1 MQNNFKMD
9 NELYHFGIKG
19 QRWGVRRYQNPDGSL
34 TVLGKKKYGTKS
46 NFEKVQAAKK
56 AASGSKIKA
65 QLDREKAN
73 ARTQAEIEKYRKKA
87 SKKLGKS
94 DDPEVESKDENSEK
108 KTKGSMTNEELRTA
122 TDRINLERNYIDAQK
137 NYIISNQQLSQVQPK
152 KSSKGKEFAKKIWN
166 YAVEPAV
173 MNAGKQYLEKM
184 LKETLGLD
192 KNPMVALEKKAKEA
206 ELKKKI
212 YESES
217 AKTQA
222 EQQAYNF
229 ERNKKANSKSEKE
242 TKSKEAFENAKKQV
256 EDYYNNVYSKTQSG
270 GSYSYT
276 RDNLTSPKTYT
287 KPISNPALLLP
298 GPNDKI
304 TNTKSEKGM
313 STNTA
318 YSMIKDYSNNK
329 SAPLNSDKAASVVF
343 NDIMKSMNSDYKSV
357 TLKTKVSDINSNY
370 KNSESVNSLITDNS
384 KLTVK
389 ELMKKSGYNKFYDKA
404 VKHSDEKVECEMMNQ
419 NELYHHGIK
428 GQKWGIRRYQNP
440 DGSLTAAG
448 KKRVSKVLEK
458 SNKKLDSKSKKVEK
472 ILNKNSGV
480 MSNMVKPLININQMA
495 YERTDHGKMLD
506 KAASYKKND
515 IDKLNLYR
523 DYQVASKKNMES
535 IKGKL
540 QRIDD
545 NDLDPGSAFT
555 MNIFGKENAK
565 KLLSMDYESS
575 KAISKHSEKR
585 VNELLNTF
593 KDVPIKEVESY
604 RYVTI
609 GNTTTSWNG
618 TKYVI
623 DKR

>member
-34 TVLGKKKYGTKS
+34 TALGKKKYGTKS

-87 SKKLGKS
+87 AKKLGKGEDS
-94 DDPEVESKDENSEK
+94 EDKNDDSGGEKNEK
-108 KTKGSMTNEELRTA
+108 KKTGKQMSNEELRTA
-122 TDRINLERNYIDAQK
+122 TERINLERNYAEAQK
-137 NYIISNQQLSQVQPK
+137 NYIMTNQQLAQLQPQK
-152 KSSKGKEFAKKIWN
+152 VSKGKEFAKKIWN

-173 MNAGKQYLEKM
+173 MNAGKKYLDNM
-184 LKETLGLD
+184 LKDALGLD
-192 KNPMVALEKKAKEA
+192 KNPMAALEKKAKEA

-217 AKTQA
+217 VKTKA

-242 TKSKEAFENAKKQV
+242 NEKKETFENAKKQV

-384 KLTVK
+384 KLTIK

-404 VKHSDEKVECEMMNQ
+404 VKHSDEEEEYEMMNQ

-428 GQKWGIRRYQNP
+428 GQKWGVRRYQNP
-440 DGSLTAAG
+440 DGSLTALG
-448 KKRVSKVLEK
+448 KKRKNLYNTNERISSEFR
-458 SNKKLDSKSKKVEK
+458 KSKGRNDSYEK
-472 ILNKNSGV
+472 T
-480 MSNMVKPLININQMA
+480 MA
-495 YERTDHGKMLD
+495 YMGNKASQLYLRRSDRIKMHSDLNNKTKNRALSVGKAFVKTYCKDMATLAIPTYATIIGL
-506 KAASYKKND
+506 AALTGNPILSLSVGSLMAQGTQLGLVGSRIYNTAKN
-515 IDKLNLYR
+515 K
-523 DYQVASKKNMES
+523 
-535 IKGKL
+535 
-540 QRIDD
+540 
-545 NDLDPGSAFT
+545 
-555 MNIFGKENAK
+555 
-565 KLLSMDYESS
+565 
-575 KAISKHSEKR
+575 
-585 VNELLNTF
+585 
-593 KDVPIKEVESY
+593 
-604 RYVTI
+604 
-609 GNTTTSWNG
+609 
-618 TKYVI
+618 
-623 DKR
+623 

>member
-9 NELYHFGIKG
+9 DELYHFGIKG

-34 TVLGKKKYGTKS
+34 TALGKKKYGTKS

-87 SKKLGKS
+87 AKKLGKGEDS
-94 DDPEVESKDENSEK
+94 EDKNDDSGGEKNEK
-108 KTKGSMTNEELRTA
+108 KKTGKQMSNEELRTA
-122 TDRINLERNYIDAQK
+122 TERINLERNYAEAQK
-137 NYIISNQQLSQVQPK
+137 NYIMTNQQLAQLQPQK
-152 KSSKGKEFAKKIWN
+152 VSKGKEFAKKIWN

-173 MNAGKQYLEKM
+173 VNAGKQYLEKM
-184 LKETLGLD
+184 LKDALGLD
-192 KNPMVALEKKAKEA
+192 KNPMAALEKKAKEA

-217 AKTQA
+217 VKTKA

-229 ERNKKANSKSEKE
+229 ERNKQANLKSEKE
-242 TKSKEAFENAKKQV
+242 NEKKETFENAKKQV

-384 KLTVK
+384 KLTIK

-404 VKHSDEKVECEMMNQ
+404 VKHSDEEEEYEMMNQ

-428 GQKWGIRRYQNP
+428 GQKWGVRRYQNP
-440 DGSLTAAG
+440 DGSLTALG
-448 KKRVSKVLEK
+448 KKRKNLYNTNERISSEFR
-458 SNKKLDSKSKKVEK
+458 KSKGRNDSYEK
-472 ILNKNSGV
+472 T
-480 MSNMVKPLININQMA
+480 MA
-495 YERTDHGKMLD
+495 YMGNKASQLYLRRSDRIKMHSDLNNKTKNRALSVGKAFVKTYCKDMATLAIPTYATIIGL
-506 KAASYKKND
+506 AALTGNPILSLSVGSLMAQGTQLGLVGSRIYNTAKN
-515 IDKLNLYR
+515 K
-523 DYQVASKKNMES
+523 
-535 IKGKL
+535 
-540 QRIDD
+540 
-545 NDLDPGSAFT
+545 
-555 MNIFGKENAK
+555 
-565 KLLSMDYESS
+565 
-575 KAISKHSEKR
+575 
-585 VNELLNTF
+585 
-593 KDVPIKEVESY
+593 
-604 RYVTI
+604 
-609 GNTTTSWNG
+609 
-618 TKYVI
+618 
-623 DKR
+623 

>member
-1 MQNNFKMD
+1 MQNDFKMD

-34 TVLGKKKYGTKS
+34 TALGKKKYGTKS

-87 SKKLGKS
+87 AKKLGKGEDS
-94 DDPEVESKDENSEK
+94 EDKNDDSGGEKNEK
-108 KTKGSMTNEELRTA
+108 KKTGKQMSNEELRTA
-122 TDRINLERNYIDAQK
+122 TERINLERNYAEAQK
-137 NYIISNQQLSQVQPK
+137 NYIMTNQQLAQLQPQK
-152 KSSKGKEFAKKIWN
+152 VSKGKEFAKKIWN

-173 MNAGKQYLEKM
+173 VNAGKQYLEKT
-184 LKETLGLD
+184 LKDALGLD
-192 KNPMVALEKKAKEA
+192 KNPMAALEKKAKEA

-217 AKTQA
+217 VKTKA

-229 ERNKKANSKSEKE
+229 ERNKQANLKSEKE
-242 TKSKEAFENAKKQV
+242 NEKKETFENAKKQV

-384 KLTVK
+384 KLTIK

-404 VKHSDEKVECEMMNQ
+404 VKHSDEEEEYEMMNQ

-428 GQKWGIRRYQNP
+428 GQKWGVRRYQNP
-440 DGSLTAAG
+440 DGSLTALG
-448 KKRVSKVLEK
+448 KKRKNLYNTNERISSEFR
-458 SNKKLDSKSKKVEK
+458 KSKGRNDSYEK
-472 ILNKNSGV
+472 T
-480 MSNMVKPLININQMA
+480 MA
-495 YERTDHGKMLD
+495 YMGNKASQLYLRRSDRIKMHSDLNNKTKNRALSVGKAFVKTYCKDMATLAIPTYATIIGL
-506 KAASYKKND
+506 AALTGNPILSLSVGSLMAQGTQLGLVGSRIYNTAKN
-515 IDKLNLYR
+515 K
-523 DYQVASKKNMES
+523 
-535 IKGKL
+535 
-540 QRIDD
+540 
-545 NDLDPGSAFT
+545 
-555 MNIFGKENAK
+555 
-565 KLLSMDYESS
+565 
-575 KAISKHSEKR
+575 
-585 VNELLNTF
+585 
-593 KDVPIKEVESY
+593 
-604 RYVTI
+604 
-609 GNTTTSWNG
+609 
-618 TKYVI
+618 
-623 DKR
+623 

>member
-1 MQNNFKMD
+1 MQNDFKMD
-9 NELYHFGIKG
+9 DELYHFGIKG

-34 TVLGKKKYGTKS
+34 TALGKKKYGTKS

-87 SKKLGKS
+87 AKKLGKS
-94 DDPEVESKDENSEK
+94 DDPEDKNDDSGGEKNEK
-108 KTKGSMTNEELRTA
+108 KKTGKQMSNEELRTA
-122 TDRINLERNYIDAQK
+122 TERINLERNYAEAQK
-137 NYIISNQQLSQVQPK
+137 NYIMTNQQLAQLQPQK
-152 KSSKGKEFAKKIWN
+152 VSKGKEFAKKIWN

-206 ELKKKI
+206 EFKKKI
-212 YESES
+212 YESEF

-229 ERNKKANSKSEKE
+229 ERNKQANLKSEKKNNEKE
-242 TKSKEAFENAKKQV
+242 TFENAKKQV
-256 EDYYNNVYSKTQSG
+256 EDYYNNVYLKTQSG

-287 KPISNPALLLP
+287 KPISKPALLLP

-384 KLTVK
+384 KLTIK
-389 ELMKKSGYNKFYDKA
+389 ELMKKSGYNKFYDKT
-404 VKHSDEKVECEMMNQ
+404 VKHSDEEEEYEMMNQ

-428 GQKWGIRRYQNP
+428 GQKWGVRRYQNP
-440 DGSLTAAG
+440 DGSLTALG
-448 KKRVSKVLEK
+448 KKRKNLYNTNERISSEFR
-458 SNKKLDSKSKKVEK
+458 KSKGRNDSYEK
-472 ILNKNSGV
+472 T
-480 MSNMVKPLININQMA
+480 MA
-495 YERTDHGKMLD
+495 YMGNKASQLYLRRSDRIKMHSDLNNKTKNRALSVGKAFVKTYCKDMATLAIPTYATIIGL
-506 KAASYKKND
+506 AALTGNPILSLSVGSLMAQGTQLGLVGSRIYNTAKN
-515 IDKLNLYR
+515 K
-523 DYQVASKKNMES
+523 
-535 IKGKL
+535 
-540 QRIDD
+540 
-545 NDLDPGSAFT
+545 
-555 MNIFGKENAK
+555 
-565 KLLSMDYESS
+565 
-575 KAISKHSEKR
+575 
-585 VNELLNTF
+585 
-593 KDVPIKEVESY
+593 
-604 RYVTI
+604 
-609 GNTTTSWNG
+609 
-618 TKYVI
+618 
-623 DKR
+623 

>member
-1 MQNNFKMD
+1 MD

-34 TVLGKKKYGTKS
+34 TALGKKKYGTKS

-56 AASGSKIKA
+56 APSGSKIKA

-87 SKKLGKS
+87 AKKLGKGEDS
-94 DDPEVESKDENSEK
+94 EDKNDDSGGEKNEK
-108 KTKGSMTNEELRTA
+108 KKTGKQMSNEELRTA
-122 TDRINLERNYIDAQK
+122 TERINLERNYAEAQK
-137 NYIISNQQLSQVQPK
+137 NYIMTNQQLAQLQPQK
-152 KSSKGKEFAKKIWN
+152 VSKGKEFAKKIWN

-173 MNAGKQYLEKM
+173 VNAGKQYLEKM
-184 LKETLGLD
+184 LKDALGLD
-192 KNPMVALEKKAKEA
+192 KNPMAALEKKAKEA

-217 AKTQA
+217 VKTKA

-229 ERNKKANSKSEKE
+229 ERNKQANLKSEKE
-242 TKSKEAFENAKKQV
+242 NNEKETFENAKKQV
-256 EDYYNNVYSKTQSG
+256 EDYYNNVYLKTQSG

-287 KPISNPALLLP
+287 KPISKPALLLP

-404 VKHSDEKVECEMMNQ
+404 VKHSDEKGECEMMNQ

-428 GQKWGIRRYQNP
+428 GQKWGVRRYQNP
-440 DGSLTAAG
+440 DGSLTALG
-448 KKRVSKVLEK
+448 KKRKNLYNTNERISSEFR
-458 SNKKLDSKSKKVEK
+458 KSKGRNDSYEK
-472 ILNKNSGV
+472 T
-480 MSNMVKPLININQMA
+480 MA
-495 YERTDHGKMLD
+495 YMGNKASQLYLRRSDRIKMHSDLNNKTKNRALSVGKAFVKTYCKDMATLAIPTYATIIGL
-506 KAASYKKND
+506 AALTGNPILSLSVGSLMAQGTQLGLVGSRIYNTAKN
-515 IDKLNLYR
+515 K
-523 DYQVASKKNMES
+523 
-535 IKGKL
+535 
-540 QRIDD
+540 
-545 NDLDPGSAFT
+545 
-555 MNIFGKENAK
+555 
-565 KLLSMDYESS
+565 
-575 KAISKHSEKR
+575 
-585 VNELLNTF
+585 
-593 KDVPIKEVESY
+593 
-604 RYVTI
+604 
-609 GNTTTSWNG
+609 
-618 TKYVI
+618 
-623 DKR
+623 

>member
-1 MQNNFKMD
+1 MD

-34 TVLGKKKYGTKS
+34 TALGKKKYGTKS

-87 SKKLGKS
+87 AKKLGKGEDS
-94 DDPEVESKDENSEK
+94 EDKNDDSGGEKNEK
-108 KTKGSMTNEELRTA
+108 KKTGKQMSNEELRTA
-122 TDRINLERNYIDAQK
+122 TERINLERNYAEAQK
-137 NYIISNQQLSQVQPK
+137 NYIMTNQQLAQLQPQK
-152 KSSKGKEFAKKIWN
+152 VSKGKEFAKKIWN

-173 MNAGKQYLEKM
+173 VNAGKQYLEKM
-184 LKETLGLD
+184 LKDALGLD
-192 KNPMVALEKKAKEA
+192 KNPMAALEKKAKEA

-217 AKTQA
+217 ARTKA

-229 ERNKKANSKSEKE
+229 ERNKQANLKSEKE
-242 TKSKEAFENAKKQV
+242 NEKKETFENAKKQV

-276 RDNLTSPKTYT
+276 RDDLTSPKTYT

-384 KLTVK
+384 KLTIK

-404 VKHSDEKVECEMMNQ
+404 VKHSDEEEEYEMMNQ

-428 GQKWGIRRYQNP
+428 GQKWGVRRYQNP
-440 DGSLTAAG
+440 DGSLTALG
-448 KKRVSKVLEK
+448 KKRKNLYNTNERISSEFR
-458 SNKKLDSKSKKVEK
+458 KSKGRNDSYEK
-472 ILNKNSGV
+472 T
-480 MSNMVKPLININQMA
+480 MA
-495 YERTDHGKMLD
+495 YMGNKASQLYLRRSDRIKMHSDLNNKTKNRALSVGKAFVKTYCKDMATLAIPTYATIIGL
-506 KAASYKKND
+506 AALTGNPILSLSVGSLMAQGTQLGLVGSRIYNTAKN
-515 IDKLNLYR
+515 K
-523 DYQVASKKNMES
+523 
-535 IKGKL
+535 
-540 QRIDD
+540 
-545 NDLDPGSAFT
+545 
-555 MNIFGKENAK
+555 
-565 KLLSMDYESS
+565 
-575 KAISKHSEKR
+575 
-585 VNELLNTF
+585 
-593 KDVPIKEVESY
+593 
-604 RYVTI
+604 
-609 GNTTTSWNG
+609 
-618 TKYVI
+618 
-623 DKR
+623 

>member
-1 MQNNFKMD
+1 MD

-34 TVLGKKKYGTKS
+34 TALGKKKYGTKS

-87 SKKLGKS
+87 SKKLGKN
-94 DDPEVESKDENSEK
+94 DDPEDKNDDSGGENNEK
-108 KTKGSMTNEELRTA
+108 KKTEKQMSNEELRTA
-122 TDRINLERNYIDAQK
+122 TERINLERNYAEAQK
-137 NYIISNQQLSQVQPK
+137 NYIMTNQQLAQLQPK
-152 KSSKGKEFAKKIWN
+152 KVSKGKEFAKNIWN
-166 YAVEPAV
+166 KAIEPAIID
-173 MNAGKQYLEKM
+173 AGKKYLDNT
-184 LKETLGLD
+184 LKDALGLD
-192 KNPMVALEKKAKEA
+192 KNPMAALEKKAKEA

-217 AKTQA
+217 ARTKA

-229 ERNKKANSKSEKE
+229 ERNKQANLKSEKDA
-242 TKSKEAFENAKKQV
+242 KSKETFENAKKQV
-256 EDYYNNVYSKTQSG
+256 EDYYNNAYSKTQSE

-298 GPNDKI
+298 GPNDKA
-304 TNTKSEKGM
+304 TNTKTEKGM
-313 STNTA
+313 DTNTA

-343 NDIMKSMNSDYKSV
+343 NDIMKSINSDYKSV
-357 TLKTKVSDINSNY
+357 TLKTKISDINSNY

-389 ELMKKSGYNKFYDKA
+389 ELMKKSGYNKFYDKT
-404 VKHSDEKVECEMMNQ
+404 VKHSDESDEGDDEINQ

-428 GQKWGIRRYQNP
+428 GQKWGVRRYQNP

-565 KLLSMDYESS
+565 KLLSMGYESS